1 MEGKDYKSLA
11 DIEVCI
17 EGLVNEPGNTTLF
30 LAIIITIAC
39 LACVAVALSWIVS

>member
-1 MEGKDYKSLA
+1 MEGKGYKPLA

-17 EGLVNEPGNTTLF
+17 EGLVNEPAKFIL
-30 LAIIITIAC
+30 LLSILTIAAC